1 MHDSK
6 PHDEFA
12 SGVSAYPP
20 RVRSFLETS
29 AHYMGLACLPRDLQ
43 PRHTAAESAP
53 TGVSAAALVQNR
65 PDEEADA

>member
-1 MHDSK
+1 MHHSK

-29 AHYMGLACLPRDLQ
+29 ARYFGLAGLPRDLQ

-53 TGVSAAALVQNR
+53 TGVSAAVFNQNR
-65 PDEEADA
+65 LDEEAAA